1 TFFIVCVYLLFL
13 RAFFP
18 LFHSKSASSELIFSW
33 MHLGGFVLRYLIDI
47 GRLSPFMRR
56 PAQGHKIEKSTVPVL
71 FSSFPAGG
79 VFLSNP

>member
-1 TFFIVCVYLLFL
+1 YLLFL

-47 GRLSPFMRR
+47 APNPF
-56 PAQGHKIEKSTVPVL
+56 QNL
-71 FSSFPAGG
+71 FDL
-79 VFLSNP
+79 LSNVGCADFFFL